1 MFDHTKI
8 DFEVEKFSLLQV
20 MEDWDDAGFDKLS
33 KVPKDIGVGLRRK
46 DTKQVLGI
54 VSDNYSITQYDEIVN
69 GVEEAL
75 ALAQVDTTDAEF
87 TTEVHDGGAKL
98 ELRAKFPAHAMSMR
112 DGSDVVEPEFCFRSS
127 HNGTWA
133 NNGMMGLWRH
143 SCFNTL
149 VSGDKL
155 AYVYGR
161 HTKNF
166 NVPAFASKI
175 QKAGEFISGTG
186 LDRMRDWYDTTIT
199 RDEAINLFTKTLA
212 VRTNNVSRKKE
223 HNKVML
229 SNLMKIFD
237 EENRHLHGKGLYE
250 GYSERNKGTLW
261 SAYNA
266 ATYWSS
272 HPNSKRGADHNVK
285 VNREDRVRKMLHSN
299 EWIGLETKSMALAA

>member
-1 MFDHTKI
+1 MFNHDVLN
-8 DFEVEKFSLLQV
+8 FRVEKFSLGAFNPNFGGVDGGRIDPSL
-20 MEDWDDAGFDKLS
+20 
-33 KVPKDIGVGLRRK
+33 GVGLRRT
-46 DTKQVLGI
+46 DTKEPIAI
-54 VSDNYSITQYDEIVN
+54 VSDSYEPVQYLNIVENLEQSIAMSGIDLD
-69 GVEEAL
+69 G
-75 ALAQVDTTDAEF
+75 AEF
-87 TTEVHDGGAKL
+87 ETNVIGHGEQL
-98 ELRAKFPAHAMSMR
+98 ELTAKFNAEATTI
-112 DGSDVVEPEFCFRSS
+112 DGRNDLVTPQFKFRTS
-127 HNGTWA
+127 HNRTWA

-186 LDRMRDWYDTTIT
+186 LERMRDWYDTTIT

-212 VRTNNVSRKKE
+212 VRTNNVTRKKE

-237 EENRHLHGKGLYE
+237 EENRHIIGRGHYE
-250 GYSERNKGTLW
+250 GYSQQTKGTLW
-261 SAYNA
+261 TAYQA
-266 ATYWSS
+266 ATAWST
-272 HPNSKRGADHNVK
+272 HVPKANTRVL
-285 VNREDRVRKMLHSN
+285 REDKVRKMLASPHWK
-299 EWIGLETKSMALAA
+299 ELEVA